1 MRREELYLADIVDA
15 ADAIERFVEGVDYD
29 DFVGD
34 ELRQSAVLQY
44 VQTHGR
50 ITRREAAELCQISGP
65 QATRLLGRLAR
76 TGPLVRRGQRRG
88 TYYEAVE

>member
-1 MRREELYLADIVDA
+1 MSLSH
-15 ADAIERFVEGVDYD
+15 
-29 DFVGD
+29 
-34 ELRQSAVLQY
+34 LRLGEPGAYVRVRGFEPLQQEQMVLQY

-88 TYYEAVE
+88 TYYEAAE